1 MTERIE
7 RLVHLDDLGIGL
19 DELAALVTT
28 VDGWKQWLVD
38 DGVADLQPD
47 GVGEIVDGEIIKHL
61 RVHRVGERSIGFT
74 WWEHDD
80 PSSVSHVELD
90 VVDLPDGGTAL
101 RIREELPAHASAAS
115 RLAWEVRVCSLWA
128 CCVAA
133 ALV

>member
-7 RLVHLDDLGIGL
+7 RLVHLDDLGIGI
-19 DELAALVTT
+19 DELTKLVTT

-38 DGVADLQPD
+38 GGTVDLQPG
-47 GVGEIVDGEIIKHL
+47 GVGEIVDGDVVKQL
-61 RVHRVGERSIGFT
+61 RVHSADERSIGFT

-80 PSSVSHVELD
+80 PTSVSHVQLD
-90 VVDLPDGGTAL
+90 VVELPEGGAAL
-101 RIREELPAHASAAS
+101 RIREELPARASTES